1 MPIIEVLKFFFMFVQ
16 VQLEVIDMKIGKEAN
31 EIRDEMKQKF
41 ESQVAH
47 FSTEVKGLKSQVDRL
62 YQNGGP
68 LNRIEAI
75 ELMKSVVNRRA
86 AEGSTGHSF
95 SLEDVRSVAR
105 RMVLTEIEK
114 HAADG
119 IGRPDYA
126 LASGGG
132 RIIDHSEGYMLS
144 RTGDW
149 STMAFSMLPG
159 ATRRHPLAQKVLE
172 PSFGEPGQCLPLKG
186 SNVFVEISLRT
197 AIHPDAVTLEHV
209 SKVTFLFVYL
219 LVYNFYPYP
228 LTQNDFGRVLV
239 FRIQLFQ

>member
-1 MPIIEVLKFFFMFVQ
+1 MPILEVLKFFFMFVQ

-47 FSTEVKGLKSQVDRL
+47 FSTEVKGLKSQV
-62 YQNGGP
+62 
-68 LNRIEAI
+68 
-75 ELMKSVVNRRA
+75 NRRA

-119 IGRPDYA
+119 IGRADYA

-219 LVYNFYPYP
+219 LMFNFYPYP
-228 LTQNDFGRVLV
+228 LTQNDFWSGVGCFAYNPFSRFSVHAW
-239 FRIQLFQ
+239 R